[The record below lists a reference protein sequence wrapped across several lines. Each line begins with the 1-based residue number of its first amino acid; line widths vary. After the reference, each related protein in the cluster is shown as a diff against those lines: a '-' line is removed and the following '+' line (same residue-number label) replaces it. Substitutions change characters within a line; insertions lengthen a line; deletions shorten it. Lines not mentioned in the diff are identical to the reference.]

1 MTPDRCLLFGP
12 FRLDPEG
19 RVLYLDG
26 RRVALTP
33 KAVDVLVVLVEG
45 AGQPVSREDLLS
57 RVWAG
62 SVVEEGSLTSH
73 VSLLRKAL
81 AEGGGDG
88 YIETLSK
95 RGYRFAGPLAK
106 GSEPAPPAPLRTLT
120 FLFAAI
126 AGGTA
131 SPDAATVRL
140 RDTLRRIGV
149 DHHGGIALRVVE
161 DAFCVAFPEPIDA
174 VRAALDVQRALRT
187 PDAGDSAVDAR
198 MGLHSGATEATDSQE
213 FSGPTL
219 ARAAQVMAAAH
230 GGQIL
235 LTAATVALLDRS
247 APQDGELRD
256 LGDHTLRGFAR
267 PERLYQLDAPG
278 MQSGFAPIRTRE
290 TMRTNLPPSLTPL
303 IGRREALAE
312 VGSQVL
318 QSRMV
323 TLVGAGG
330 TGKTRLALEA
340 ARQLAG
346 AFTDGVWLVELA
358 PLTGATLVAQAIA
371 HTLGARAEGDTPSI
385 TLIES
390 TLRDQRALLLIDN
403 CEHVIDEAAAVAQ
416 ALLRGLPRL
425 HLMTTSREALGIEG
439 EVLYRVPSLT
449 MPGPHDSP
457 APPDLIASEAGQLFV
472 ERAKAVQS
480 AFDLTEGNAA
490 AVARICRRLDGIPL
504 AIELAAARLTALSV
518 EEVAQRIDD
527 RFRLLTGGLR
537 TALPRQRT
545 LRGLVDWSYDLLD
558 ADEQRVLSML
568 SVFAGSF
575 TLAAAEQVCADDASG
590 QASVLD
596 AIEHL
601 VSKSLLLAESHGASG
616 TRYRLLETIR
626 QYASEKLLEKGL
638 HDTARRR
645 HFECFLELARTG
657 VAALTG
663 PLVLEWLD
671 RLEAEHDNLRAALDG
686 TAEAHPRDY
695 ARLAGTLRTFWE
707 ARCHYS
713 EAWTRLERAIRVH
726 AASDEV
732 RLDAL
737 IGAGLVA
744 FRLAFAER
752 SDEILGEARAL
763 ARELGDLK
771 GEAEAALWL
780 GHARR
785 QQGPDAAQPVLL
797 EALALANRVG
807 DRRCRTIAAV
817 ELARVAMM
825 RNEFAEARDRFL
837 ELAKA
842 CAESG
847 YLIEAPSC
855 LLYAGQCAFSLL
867 DFTTARRLLE
877 DALVQLRRLGQVHE
891 AADAL
896 LQLGQLAF
904 NENRLG
910 EALTMTAESLRT
922 FRALHDPKCAARTS
936 VIHATVL
943 RSSGDGAG
951 ALTLAES
958 AAATYSEMGFPLQ
971 AARALCAVGCIHDA
985 LGRGEEARHALFSG
999 LVEQQRADRD
1009 TALPELLEA
1018 IAGLCPGAPG
1028 AAQLL
1033 GSAAAMRER
1042 LNVPLLPSERRE
1054 RERRHADVRAR
1065 RPGAEFACAFETG
1078 RALARDDA
1086 IRNALALLRDG

>member
-1 MTPDRCLLFGP
+1 MTRDRCFLFGS

-19 RVLYLDG
+19 RVLFRDG

-33 KAVDVLVVLVEG
+33 KAIDVLILLVEG
-45 AGQPVSREDLLS
+45 AGQAVSREDLLQ

-95 RGYRFAGPLAK
+95 RGYRFAGPLAR
-106 GSEPAPPAPLRTLT
+106 GPEPAPAVPLRTLT

-131 SPDAATVRL
+131 APAAAADRL
-140 RDTLRRIGV
+140 RETLRRIGV
-149 DHHGGIALRVVE
+149 DRHGGIALHVVDE
-161 DAFCVAFPEPIDA
+161 ALCVAFPEPIGA
-174 VRAALDVQRALRT
+174 VSAALDVQRVLCN
-187 PDAGDSAVDAR
+187 PDSGEAAVDAR
-198 MGLHSGATEATDSQE
+198 MGLHSGTTEATDGQE
-213 FSGPTL
+213 FGGPTL
-219 ARAAQVMAAAH
+219 ARAAQVVAVAH

-235 LTAATVALLDRS
+235 LTAATVALLDRN

-278 MQSGFAPIRTRE
+278 LRSGFAPIRTRE

-303 IGRREALAE
+303 VGRREALAE
-312 VGSQVL
+312 VGGKAQ

-340 ARQLAG
+340 ARRLAG
-346 AFTDGVWLVELA
+346 TFADGVWLVELA

-371 HTLGARAEGDTPSI
+371 SALVARAEGDTPPI

-390 TLRDQRALLLIDN
+390 ALRDQRALLLIDN

-416 ALLRGLPRL
+416 ALLRRLPRL
-425 HLMTTSREALGIEG
+425 HVMATSREPLGIEG

-449 MPGPHDSP
+449 MPGPHESP

-472 ERAKAVQS
+472 ERARAVQS
-480 AFDLTEGNAA
+480 AFALTDDNAA

-558 ADEQRVLSML
+558 AGEQRVLAML

-575 TLAAAEQVCADDASG
+575 TLAAAERVCADDAPG
-590 QASVLD
+590 RVSVLD
-596 AIEHL
+596 AIELL
-601 VSKSLLLAESHGASG
+601 VAKSLLLAETRGAG
-616 TRYRLLETIR
+616 ETRYRMLETIR
-626 QYASEKLLEKGL
+626 QYASEKLLEKALDGA
-638 HDTARRR
+638 ARRR
-645 HFECFLELARTG
+645 HFDCFLELARTG
-657 VAALTG
+657 VASLTG
-663 PLVLEWLD
+663 PLALEWLD

-686 TAEAHPRDY
+686 TVEGDARDY

-713 EAWTRLERAIRVH
+713 EAWTRLDRAIRIH
-726 AASDEV
+726 AVRDEV

-737 IGAGLVA
+737 IGAGLAA
-744 FRLAFAER
+744 FRLAYAER

-771 GEAEAALWL
+771 GEAEAAVWL

-807 DRRCRTIAAV
+807 DRRCRTIAAL
-817 ELARVAMM
+817 ELARVTMM

-842 CAESG
+842 CADAG

-855 LLYAGQCAFSLL
+855 LLYAGQCAFNLL
-867 DFTTARRLLE
+867 DFAMARRLLE
-877 DALVQLRRLGQVHE
+877 DALVQLRRIGQVHE

-904 NENRLG
+904 NENRLD
-910 EALTMTAESLRT
+910 EALAMTAESLHT
-922 FRALHDPKCAARTS
+922 FRTLHDPKCEARTS
-936 VIHATVL
+936 VIHANVL
-943 RSSGDGAG
+943 RSSGDGAA
-951 ALTLAES
+951 ALILAE
-958 AAATYSEMGFPLQ
+958 AAAAAYGEMGLPLQ
-971 AARALCAVGCIHDA
+971 AARALCAVGCIHDTMGQGDA
-985 LGRGEEARHALFSG
+985 ARHALFSG

-1018 IAGLCPGAPG
+1018 IAGLHPAAPG

-1033 GSAAAMRER
+1033 GSAAAVRER
-1042 LNVPLLPSERRE
+1042 LNVPLLPSERAE

-1065 RPGAEFACAFETG
+1065 QPGAEFNCAFETG

-1086 IRNALALLRDG
+1086 IRSALTLLRDG

>member
-1 MTPDRCLLFGP
+1 MTRDRCLHFGS

-19 RVLYLDG
+19 RVLYRDD
-26 RRVALTP
+26 RRVALAP
-33 KAVDVLVVLVEG
+33 KAIDVLVVLVEG
-45 AGQPVSREDLLS
+45 AGQPVSREDLLR

-106 GSEPAPPAPLRTLT
+106 GSEPAPPPLRTLT

-131 SPDAATVRL
+131 APDAAAVRL
-140 RDTLRRIGV
+140 RETLRRIGV
-149 DHHGGIALRVVE
+149 DRRGGIALRVVE
-161 DAFCVAFPEPIDA
+161 EALCIAFPKPIDA
-174 VRAALDVQRALRT
+174 VSAALDVQRALRI
-187 PDAGDSAVDAR
+187 PDAGDSTLDAR
-198 MGLHSGATEATDSQE
+198 MGLHSGTTEATDDQE

-278 MQSGFAPIRTRE
+278 LPSGFAPIRTRE

-312 VGSQVL
+312 VGGQAL

-340 ARQLAG
+340 ARRLAG
-346 AFTDGVWLVELA
+346 AFSDGIWLVELA
-358 PLTGATLVAQAIA
+358 PLTGAALVAQAIA
-371 HTLGARAEGDTPSI
+371 NTLGTRAEGDTPSI

-390 TLRDQRALLLIDN
+390 VLRDQRALLVIDN
-403 CEHVIDEAAAVAQ
+403 CEHVIDETAAVAQ
-416 ALLRGLPRL
+416 ALLRRLPRL
-425 HLMTTSREALGIEG
+425 HLMATSREALGIEG

-449 MPGPHDSP
+449 MPGPHESP

-472 ERAKAVQS
+472 ERAMAVQS
-480 AFDLTEGNAA
+480 EFALTDGNAA

-558 ADEQRVLSML
+558 ADEQRVLAML
-568 SVFAGSF
+568 SIFAGSF
-575 TLAAAEQVCADDASG
+575 TLAAAERVCADDASG

-601 VSKSLLLAESHGASG
+601 VAKSLLLAETHGAG
-616 TRYRLLETIR
+616 ETRYRMLETIR
-626 QYASEKLLEKGL
+626 QYASEKLLEKAL
-638 HDTARRR
+638 HDVARRR
-645 HFECFLELARTG
+645 HFDCFLELAQTG

-663 PLVLEWLD
+663 PLALEWLD

-686 TAEAHPRDY
+686 TAETDARDY

-713 EAWTRLERAIRVH
+713 EAWTRLDRAIRVH
-726 AASDEV
+726 AVRDEV

-744 FRLAFAER
+744 FRLAYAER

-763 ARELGDLK
+763 ARELGDLQ
-771 GEAEAALWL
+771 GEAEAAVWL

-807 DRRCRTIAAV
+807 DRRCRTIAAL

-825 RNEFAEARDRFL
+825 RNEFTQARDQFL

-842 CAESG
+842 CADAG

-855 LLYAGQCAFSLL
+855 LLYAGQCAFNLL
-867 DFTTARRLLE
+867 DFTMARRLLE

-891 AADAL
+891 SADAL

-904 NENRLG
+904 NENRLD
-910 EALTMTAESLRT
+910 EALAMTAESLRT
-922 FRALHDPKCAARTS
+922 FRALHDPKCEARTS
-936 VIHATVL
+936 VIHANVL
-943 RSSGDGAG
+943 RASGDGAG

-971 AARALCAVGCIHDA
+971 AARALCAVGCIHDTM
-985 LGRGEEARHALFSG
+985 GQGDGARHALFSG

-1018 IAGLCPGAPG
+1018 IAGLYPDAPG

-1033 GSAAAMRER
+1033 GNAAAVRER
-1042 LNVPLLPSERRE
+1042 LNVPLLPSERVE

-1065 RPGAEFACAFETG
+1065 QPLAEFACAFETG
-1078 RALARDDA
+1078 RTLTRDDV
-1086 IRNALALLRDG
+1086 IRSALALLRDG